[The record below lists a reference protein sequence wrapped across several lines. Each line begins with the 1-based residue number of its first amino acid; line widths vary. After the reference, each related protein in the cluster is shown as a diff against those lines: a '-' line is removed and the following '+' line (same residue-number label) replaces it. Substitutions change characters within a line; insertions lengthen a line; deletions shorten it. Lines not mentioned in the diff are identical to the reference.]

1 MLTHNLIVITILSGP
16 GFGAMV
22 NTTSLTNRK
31 SCEVFLSAAA
41 EGINS
46 AYKAKAMA
54 VHKTTLVERDESGW
68 TVIRSGMNLEIARL
82 KCIGIKNGTPP

>member
-46 AYKAKAMA
+46 AYKANAMG
-54 VHKTTLVERDESGW
+54 VHKATGVEHDENNW
-68 TVIRSGMNLEIARL
+68 TVLRSGMNREIARL
-82 KCIGIKNGTPP
+82 KCIAIKNEIPP